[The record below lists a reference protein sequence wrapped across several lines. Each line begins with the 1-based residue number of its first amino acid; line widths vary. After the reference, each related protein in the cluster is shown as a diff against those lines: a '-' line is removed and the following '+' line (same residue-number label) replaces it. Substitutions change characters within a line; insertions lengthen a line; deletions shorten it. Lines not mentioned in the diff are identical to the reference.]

1 MPQNFIPPHGG
12 YEDVLSFQKARIVYD
27 GTVKFCE
34 RFLEKRTVIVTSDH
48 GHCDVLKG
56 TGCIVRLD
64 HLLADFRQADLGKEW
79 MSDPEFRAEY
89 DALAEE
95 FALAEALVDARAN
108 TNLTQDQIAERMG
121 TSRTAVVRL
130 ESGRGNPSL
139 RTLRRYAEATG
150 TRLRLSFVPQAP
162 TAAR

>member
-1 MPQNFIPPHGG
+1 
-12 YEDVLSFQKARIVYD
+12 
-27 GTVKFCE
+27 
-34 RFLEKRTVIVTSDH
+34 
-48 GHCDVLKG
+48 
-56 TGCIVRLD
+56 
-64 HLLADFRQADLGKEW
+64 
-79 MSDPEFRAEY
+79 
-89 DALAEE
+89 
-95 FALAEALVDARAN
+95 
-108 TNLTQDQIAERMG
+108 MG